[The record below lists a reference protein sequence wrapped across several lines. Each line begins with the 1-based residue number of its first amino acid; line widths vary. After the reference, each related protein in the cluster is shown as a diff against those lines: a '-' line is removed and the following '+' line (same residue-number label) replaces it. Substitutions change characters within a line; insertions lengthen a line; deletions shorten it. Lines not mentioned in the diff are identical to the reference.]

1 MRFIDENILN
11 DVLTEISVRQKD
23 VDKSLVLIVNSQ

>member
-23 VDKSLVLIVNSQ
+23 VDKPLVLIVNSQ